1 MTTQTP
7 TPGTARLLYI
17 LDALQVNGSE
27 LLPVAKVIDT
37 LLDARSLA
45 DNDSIV
51 AAIDRELQ
59 RISARPSLVTTEEA
73 AAIVTRIG
81 SIVQHAHA
89 T

>member
-81 SIVQHAHA
+81 SIVQRAHA